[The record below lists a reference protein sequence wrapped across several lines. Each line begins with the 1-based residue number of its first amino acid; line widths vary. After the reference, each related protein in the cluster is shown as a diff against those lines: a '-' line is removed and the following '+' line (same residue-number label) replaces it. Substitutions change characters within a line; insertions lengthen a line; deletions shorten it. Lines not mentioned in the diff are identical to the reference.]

1 MPCCIKGE
9 SGGAVHS
16 SKSEYNMQTHPN
28 QRNVV
33 PRIKRGIFAHTHY
46 NNKKFYSGAPL
57 NEFAICAA
65 KAENECLKK
74 KLKSHDKT
82 SQLFFLS
89 VC

>member
-9 SGGAVHS
+9 SNGGAVHS

-46 NNKKFYSGAPL
+46 NNKKVTVVL
-57 NEFAICAA
+57 
-65 KAENECLKK
+65 
-74 KLKSHDKT
+74 
-82 SQLFFLS
+82 LS
-89 VC
+89 TNLQFVPPRQKMSA